1 MSARELTRSA
11 GHVVTHDYESASVR
25 SSEGWQLCVGEF
37 YGDPQVALIDADER
51 WCAVAGEGLIVC
63 ELMPQGCCTAYFREP
78 GSVLWITEL
87 RQVAAWVLEARSEDG
102 RWHRV
107 DLRAVCP

>member
-1 MSARELTRSA
+1 MSARELARSA
-11 GHVVTHDYESASVR
+11 SYTVVHEYESASVR
-25 SSEGWQLCVGEF
+25 SSAGWQLQVGEF
-37 YGDPQVALIDADER
+37 YGDPQVALIDTNAR

-63 ELMPQGCCTAYFREP
+63 ELGPQGRCTTYFREP

-87 RQVAAWVLEARSEDG
+87 RQVAADGLEARGEDG

-107 DLRAVCP
+107 DVRVGLP